1 MHYVSVNKPCKVQV
15 AQRRLFFA
23 EVFECGKSSPGK
35 QGKRATT
42 HFFCAAVGVGNLSKA
57 LEEGSKPDDY
67 MAYDGSTA
75 LVMAAT
81 QDQFGRLRTWRTICF
96 SAEMPYMVCTPPTVA
111 RCHGCDLAQIST

>member
-1 MHYVSVNKPCKVQV
+1 MLKFLSVESLPLESRAKEL
-15 AQRRLFFA
+15 QRIFLI
-23 EVFECGKSSPGK
+23 
-35 QGKRATT
+35 
-42 HFFCAAVGVGNLSKA
+42 CAAVGVGNLSKA